1 MTTYVSGTSYAKVIA
16 PDATNKVGP
25 GEWGGRVR
33 CQLDSYTTASTAS
46 GVVIRLGKLPAGAR
60 VIGGFLTTAAMGTS
74 VTLAVGNGGS
84 GQGAIFQAATL
95 SSTATAQPRPLMLTG
110 KSGYTVGTLTGDD
123 VMTVTVGGASAT
135 GLVELCTLY
144 VVD

>member
-1 MTTYVSGTSYAKVIA
+1 MTTYVSGTNYAKVIDPSGA
-16 PDATNKVGP
+16 NIVGP
-25 GEWGGRVR
+25 GIWGGRVR
-33 CQLDSYTTASTAS
+33 AQFDSYTCASTAS

-60 VIGGFLTTAAMGTS
+60 VLGCEISTAAMGSS
-74 VTLAVGNGGS
+74 VTLAIGNGGS

-95 SSTATAQPRPLMLTG
+95 SSTATAIPRVAMLTG
-110 KSGYTVGTLTGDD
+110 KAGYTVGTLTGDD

-135 GLVELCTLY
+135 GLIELVTFY